1 MSPSVDRK
9 TLPGGM
15 VCHSYSSAGLRWIF
29 FLFFFKEMTAEYAC
43 TRKQFNKKLS
53 EFGLIQVKKEK
64 EKPKSLYFVL
74 AECKDVDYVGVLLAV
89 LV

>member
-1 MSPSVDRK
+1 
-9 TLPGGM
+9 
-15 VCHSYSSAGLRWIF
+15 
-29 FLFFFKEMTAEYAC
+29 MTAEYAC

-53 EFGLIQVKKEK
+53 EFGLIQVIKK

>member
-1 MSPSVDRK
+1 
-9 TLPGGM
+9 
-15 VCHSYSSAGLRWIF
+15 
-29 FLFFFKEMTAEYAC
+29 MTAEYAC